1 MGTMRNKNLWI
12 IGALVAAECGAFF
25 FAGGA
30 AQSALESCREE
41 KAAVIDMGLSGMR
54 YELFSGDRRISAE
67 VVRSETAAA
76 LQGKL
81 PASFTFLREGGRLV
95 SGATV
100 GALPFGKRSTDF
112 QKGDLV
118 YVPSTGRLVI
128 FLEDGREAAGA
139 VPVGKIGD
147 VTAFGRGETEE
158 IEISMG
164 R

>member
-1 MGTMRNKNLWI
+1 MRNKNLWI
-12 IGALVAAECGAFF
+12 IGVLAAAECGAFF

-30 AQSALESCREE
+30 AQSALESCRGEN
-41 KAAVIDMGLSGMR
+41 AAVIDMGLSGMR

-67 VVRSETAAA
+67 VARSETAAA
-76 LQGKL
+76 LQEKL

-95 SGATV
+95 SGAAA
-100 GALPFGKRSTDF
+100 GELPFEETETDF

-139 VPVGKIGD
+139 VPVGRIGD
-147 VTAFGRGETEE
+147 VTVFAGEETEE
-158 IEISMG
+158 IQITMG

>member
-1 MGTMRNKNLWI
+1 MKNKNLWI

-54 YELFSGDRRISAE
+54 YELLAGDRRISAE

-76 LQGKL
+76 LREKL
-81 PASFTFLREGGRLV
+81 PASFTFLHDGNRLV
-95 SGATV
+95 SGATI
-100 GALPFGKRSTDF
+100 GALPFGERSTDF

-118 YVPSTGRLVI
+118 YVPSKGRLVI
-128 FLEDGREAAGA
+128 FLEDGTEPTGA
-139 VPVGKIGD
+139 VRVGVIAGTE
-147 VTAFGRGETEE
+147 VWNGEETEE
-158 IEISMG
+158 IQIAMG